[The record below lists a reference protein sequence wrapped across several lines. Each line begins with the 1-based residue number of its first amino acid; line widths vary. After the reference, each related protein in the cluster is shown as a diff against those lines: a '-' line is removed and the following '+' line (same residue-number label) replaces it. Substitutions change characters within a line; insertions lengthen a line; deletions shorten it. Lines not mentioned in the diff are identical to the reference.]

1 MATLILRPASDSSLD
16 HICSS
21 GFSGY
26 NLINESTSDND
37 STYIYQ
43 TISSTSNSTINS
55 TFGLSKSSL
64 SNIKITSVKIVMVA
78 KDSDSDITS
87 SASVVL
93 KQNNTTIATAS
104 ASSLGTSYSTYT
116 GTGNLSSLDNLT
128 VTITSSGYKSSSKD
142 DNGYI
147 RITQV
152 YVEIIYEET
161 QAGTGLYMKSNGS
174 YAEVQKVYKRINGV
188 YVKQTDISSLFS
200 TSAKYKKGN

>member
-1 MATLILRPASDSSLD
+1 MATLILRPASDSSLN
-16 HICSS
+16 HSCSS
-21 GFSGY
+21 GSSGY
-26 NLINESTSDND
+26 SLINESTSDND

-87 SASVVL
+87 SASAVL

-104 ASSLGTSYSTYT
+104 ASSLGTSYSTHT
-116 GTGNLSSLDNLT
+116 GAGNLSSLDNLT
-128 VTITSSGYKSSSKD
+128 VVVNSSGYKSSSKD
-142 DNGYI
+142 DNGYV

-174 YAEVQKVYKRINGV
+174 YAEVKKVYKKINGV
-188 YVKQTDISSLFS
+188 YVEQTNISSLFNTS
-200 TSAKYKKGN
+200 TKYKKGN